1 MSPGLVAGIPLLKLR
16 VLVLALHTLPDASD
30 MASDVSCEADS
41 LRSAALTMSA
51 ALGTDEAPGRAA
63 AACGP
68 REQTQCAVA
77 TACISIGHSNSAC
90 TQAASMLLCHSY
102 KDVCACWCVTQL
114 VGNVMPAQLPF

>member
-1 MSPGLVAGIPLLKLR
+1 MACCALSLLVAARRMSPGLVAGIPLLKLR

-77 TACISIGHSNSAC
+77 TACISIGHSNSDAR
-90 TQAASMLLCHSY
+90 
-102 KDVCACWCVTQL
+102 K
-114 VGNVMPAQLPF
+114 QLPCYCVIHTKTCVHVGV